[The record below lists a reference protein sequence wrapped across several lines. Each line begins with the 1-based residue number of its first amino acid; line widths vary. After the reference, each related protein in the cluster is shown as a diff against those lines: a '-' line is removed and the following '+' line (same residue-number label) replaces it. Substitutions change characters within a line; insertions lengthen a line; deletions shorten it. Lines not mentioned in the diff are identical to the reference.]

1 MKMFDKTDWKLLCKQ
16 KETILH
22 LFFSDRLTKEEKENI
37 DGLIEFIDNFQEAA
51 ETLGHPVLFLS
62 EEVIMNL

>member
-1 MKMFDKTDWKLLCKQ
+1 
-16 KETILH
+16 
-22 LFFSDRLTKEEKENI
+22 LTKEEKEHI